1 MHRPTERRAH
11 AAHRLLLLALALS
24 AAAHAGPPAHAA
36 GAGVA
41 RHGAPGVPACASC
54 HGAGGE
60 GVAASGSPRLAGL
73 SATYLLEQLNAL
85 ADGTRASPVMAP
97 LARALTAGQR
107 TQVAGYYGALRL
119 RLQPRAAPAA
129 LDDRLALEGRW
140 SQEIPACVQCHG
152 QQGSGIGVFP
162 PLAGQSATYLAGQ
175 LRAWRDGTRRGEPLA
190 LMQKIAARL
199 SEADSRAVAEYF
211 AAQPTSA
218 AAPRAGGTAATPG
231 AAPPPARKP
240 DSHGNFQPSD
250 EPIPDTEFGKV
261 VRLGRDVFENPGKY
275 AAPYVGND
283 LRCSSCHLDAGRRVG
298 SAPMW
303 AAYVSYPAW
312 RAKNGHVNTYAE
324 RLQGCFRYSLNG
336 RAPPLGDPVL
346 VALESYSY
354 WMARG
359 APVDPEISG
368 RGYPKPGKPP
378 LSPDRARGAQVY
390 ARSCALCHAAD
401 GGGQRDNHGNPAF
414 PALWGANS
422 YNWGAGIVNVSYA
435 AAFIKSNMPL
445 SQGATLSDQD
455 AWDVALFVDS
465 HERPQDPRYK
475 DSVAHTRS
483 LYHDGDDSMYGREVD
498 GYLLG
503 SRAVPPGRH
512 PPTPAAH

>member
-1 MHRPTERRAH
+1 MQPHAENRARLKRRP
-11 AAHRLLLLALALS
+11 LLLALALS
-24 AAAHAGPPAHAA
+24 AVAQAAPAPRPTGDALA
-36 GAGVA
+36 Q
-41 RHGAPGVPACASC
+41 HGASAASACASC
-54 HGAGGE
+54 HGASGE
-60 GVAASGSPRLAGL
+60 GTVASGSSRLAGL
-73 SATYLLEQLNAL
+73 PAAYLLEQLNAM
-85 ADGTRASPVMAP
+85 AAGSRASAVMAP
-97 LARALTAGQR
+97 LARALTTGQR
-107 TQVAGYYGALRL
+107 TQLAEYYGSLPL
-119 RLQPRAAPAA
+119 PGQPRGAIATG

-140 SQEIPACVQCHG
+140 AQEIPPCVQCHG
-152 QQGSGIGVFP
+152 QQGSGVGNFP
-162 PLAGQSATYLAGQ
+162 PLAGQGANYLAAQ
-175 LRAWRDGTRRGEPLA
+175 LHAWRDGTRRGDPLA

-199 SEADSRAVAEYF
+199 SEADIRAVADYF
-211 AAQPTSA
+211 SAQPVPPAASAHSTA
-218 AAPRAGGTAATPG
+218 AAPAAH
-231 AAPPPARKP
+231 APDA
-240 DSHGNFQPSD
+240 HGLFRPSD

-261 VRLGRDVFENPGKY
+261 VRFGRDVFENPGKY
-275 AAPYVGND
+275 AARYVGND
-283 LRCSSCHLDAGRRVG
+283 LRCSSCHLDAGRRAG

-336 RAPPLGDPVL
+336 SAPPLGDPVL
-346 VALESYSY
+346 VALETYSY

-359 APVDPEISG
+359 APVDPEIAG

-378 LSPDRARGAQVY
+378 QSPDRTRGGQVY
-390 ARSCALCHAAD
+390 ARSCVFCHAAD

-422 YNWGAGIVNVSYA
+422 YNWGAGMVNVSNA

-445 SQGATLSDQD
+445 SQGDTLSDQD

-465 HERPQDPRYK
+465 HERPQDPRYT

-483 LYHDGDDSMYGREVD
+483 LYHDRDDSMYGQVVQ

-503 SRAVPPGRH
+503 SRAPSPGRRP
-512 PPTPAAH
+512 PPTAAH